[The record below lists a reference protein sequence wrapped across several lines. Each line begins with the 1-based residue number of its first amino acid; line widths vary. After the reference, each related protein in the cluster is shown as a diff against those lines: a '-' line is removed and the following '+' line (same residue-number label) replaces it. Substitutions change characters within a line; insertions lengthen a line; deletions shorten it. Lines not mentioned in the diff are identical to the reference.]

1 MKNNEED
8 RALPVPDH
16 SLEPVVAFYL
26 TQQTDQPLRFQGQ
39 HQVVSVGFTDSWGNL
54 ERKPTL
60 RVTFSPNQSIEE
72 LASLLVFGSDPGC
85 DVVLPTN
92 IASPVHCRVY
102 AQLNSGPQVWLVED
116 SSTQGTVVKD
126 DESPQDGQ
134 AEVVHGRRQTVKGS
148 SYICI
153 GYYLFQIHTPVDIGE
168 VRRRETWF
176 HLHKPIPVTRSML
189 DRQLGALDPDW
200 MQMNLIGE
208 GGNGKVFR
216 YMERNTGLLIAVKQ
230 QQVQTDMH
238 KAVVMKEINFM
249 KTLRHV
255 RRRHGLK
262 VFTNFVKACLVDIVF
277 DQYDDRVQPT
287 IYTAMPL
294 YLGDLGTVL
303 PLPSMPI
310 TERVMV
316 QIAEG
321 LQFMHSN
328 LVLHRDLKPDNILM
342 VSQEKIK
349 IADYGWATSLKDTD
363 SLYGMC
369 GTAAYCA
376 PEAFKNHEKHT
387 TAMDV
392 YSLGAIFYVMV
403 DPKKVNRGWVTRYF
417 NGRMDQFNTTF
428 ENASANPPQHF
439 RGLVQSM
446 LAPNPND
453 RCSLEEC
460 IEVVKAQKYDW
471 VKQAPLNP
479 KAAHPHIPA
488 GPFGRPRKANVTR
501 LQQTPF
507 GKAKARIEMPSPT
520 QFAHVKRL
528 ENYRNPQQA
537 PVVPARED
545 WRPILPMP
553 KPAAPT
559 PKAVRAQ
566 KSCKPAPAEG
576 VDFNDGLPS
585 YEEATSQNPFAVK
598 IAKRGK
604 DKKAARTNFDVNDE
618 VLGLRV
624 NGKFVQQAALPDIQE
639 PFKEKSLTVEPL
651 HIVKAGRKI
660 SACKHQPPKSRQT
673 IRRSR
678 DLTVKIHRA
687 QDAGIHRRRDQH
699 ERGQALVKKRVAD
712 LKRGA
717 YTIVKGYCLV
727 YGALFGLAAE
737 GIAEGGGRLVR
748 MFQDNAGARRALEHA
763 APNLNA
769 NAQLVASMQRR
780 SIEAGPRDKRTVS
793 RKQQFFQ
800 KYSSQEVRDFEAM
813 LMEGR

>member
-1 MKNNEED
+1 MNNNEEG

-26 TQQTDQPLRFQGQ
+26 TQQTNQPLRFQG
-39 HQVVSVGFTDSWGNL
+39 HYQVVTVGFTDSWGNL
-54 ERKPTL
+54 ESKPTL
-60 RVTFSPNQSIEE
+60 RVTFSPDQSIKE

-92 IASPVHCRVY
+92 IASPVHCSVY

-116 SSTQGTVVKD
+116 SSTQGTVVKE

-134 AEVVHGRRQTVKGS
+134 AKTVHGRRQTVRGS

-153 GYYLFQIHTPVDIGE
+153 GYYLFQIHTPVDLGE
-168 VRRRETWF
+168 IRRRETWF

-189 DRQLGALDPDW
+189 DRQLGGLDPDW

-216 YMERNTGLLIAVKQ
+216 YMERNTGLLVAIKQ
-230 QQVQTDMH
+230 QQVQTELH

-262 VFTNFVKACLVDIVF
+262 VFANFLKAYLVDIVF
-277 DQYDDRVQPT
+277 DQYEDQVQPT

-303 PLPSMPI
+303 PLPSMSI

-342 VSQEKIK
+342 VSPEKIK

-376 PEAFKNHEKHT
+376 PEAFKYHEKHT
-387 TAMDV
+387 TAIDV
-392 YSLGAIFYVMV
+392 YSLGAIFYLMV
-403 DPKKVNRGWVTRYF
+403 DPSKVNRGWVTRYF
-417 NGRMDQFNTTF
+417 NGRMDLFNTTF

-439 RGLVQSM
+439 QGLVQSM
-446 LAPNPND
+446 LAPNPKN
-453 RCSLEEC
+453 RCFLDEC

-471 VKQAPLNP
+471 VMHTPLML
-479 KAAHPHIPA
+479 KAAPPYIPA
-488 GPFGRPRKANVTR
+488 ALFDTPRIANAKMLQRIPFDE
-501 LQQTPF
+501 
-507 GKAKARIEMPSPT
+507 ARATVKMPSST
-520 QFAHVKRL
+520 QFTPVKRM
-528 ENYRNPQQA
+528 EKNRTPQQA
-537 PVVPARED
+537 SLVPARED
-545 WRPILPMP
+545 WLPILPMP
-553 KPAAPT
+553 EPVAPSPQAVPVQKP
-559 PKAVRAQ
+559 
-566 KSCKPAPAEG
+566 CEPASAHV
-576 VDFNDGLPS
+576 VDFNAGLPS

-598 IAKRGK
+598 IARRRKEKQAPRPRFK
-604 DKKAARTNFDVNDE
+604 VNDK
-618 VLGLRV
+618 VLGTRT
-624 NGKFVQQAALPDIQE
+624 KEKSVQHAPLPAVQE
-639 PFKEKSLTVEPL
+639 PSMGKSLTVEPL
-651 HIVKAGRKI
+651 HIVKAGPKV
-660 SACKHQPPKSRQT
+660 SLCKHQPPKSCQTVRQ
-673 IRRSR
+673 SR
-678 DLTVKIHRA
+678 NLTVNIHRTY
-687 QDAGIHRRRDQH
+687 DAGIHRRREQQ
-699 ERGQALVKKRVAD
+699 ERGQARFKKRVAN

-717 YTIVKGYCLV
+717 YYIAKGCGV
-727 YGALFGLAAE
+727 VSRALFDLATDGL
-737 GIAEGGGRLVR
+737 AEGGGRLVR
-748 MFQDNAGARRALEHA
+748 LLKDNAGARRALEHA
-763 APNLNA
+763 VPNMKA
-769 NAQLVASMQRR
+769 NAQLVASMQHRSREAGSSNRR
-780 SIEAGPRDKRTVS
+780 STASRRQRSFGPYTSPEERW
-793 RKQQFFQ
+793 F
-800 KYSSQEVRDFEAM
+800 
-813 LMEGR
+813 